1 MMNAVGNLTVR
12 CVDSTRDVSL
22 RDFLLKNFY
31 GVCLPKT
38 FTGTM
43 GQAEAEN
50 ALFAAGHM
58 CSDIIE

>member
-1 MMNAVGNLTVR
+1 MMNGVVIVRTRRLTKR
-12 CVDSTRDVSL
+12 L
-22 RDFLLKNFY
+22 RFLLKDFY

-38 FTGTM
+38 LTGTM

-50 ALFAAGHM
+50 ALFGAGHM

>member
-1 MMNAVGNLTVR
+1 MMNDVGNLIVHS
-12 CVDSTRDVSL
+12 VDSTRDVSL

-50 ALFAAGHM
+50 ALFGVGHM

>member
-1 MMNAVGNLTVR
+1 MMNDVGNLIVHSK
-12 CVDSTRDVSL
+12 DSTRDVSL
-22 RDFLLKNFY
+22 RDFWLKNFY

-43 GQAEAEN
+43 GHAEAEN
-50 ALFAAGHM
+50 ALFGVGHM